1 MNKHLK
7 DDFLQGSQSPGYL
20 GRACQQSLDEHRGS
34 ELEVPGKLEAQ
45 QEAKVDEN
53 CGRWV
58 RGWTEASQGGA
69 T

>member
-53 CGRWV
+53 CGR
-58 RGWTEASQGGA
+58 
-69 T
+69 